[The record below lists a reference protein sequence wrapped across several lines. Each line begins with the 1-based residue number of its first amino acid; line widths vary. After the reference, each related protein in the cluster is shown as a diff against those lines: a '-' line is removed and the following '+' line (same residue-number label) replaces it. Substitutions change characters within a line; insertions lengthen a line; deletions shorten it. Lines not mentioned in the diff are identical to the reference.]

1 MIDKFSSWSNIISEL
16 EYEVAIKK
24 LDKLE
29 SLELFSSKL
38 NKLLHEVRKNNPT
51 QRWNLDRNS

>member
-1 MIDKFSSWSNIISEL
+1 MIDKFSSWCNIISEL

-38 NKLLHEVRKNNPT
+38 NKLLQDVRKNNPT
-51 QRWNLDRNS
+51 QR

>member
-38 NKLLHEVRKNNPT
+38 NKLLYEVRKNNPT

>member
-38 NKLLHEVRKNNPT
+38 NKLLYEVRKNNPT
-51 QRWNLDRNS
+51 QR

>member
-1 MIDKFSSWSNIISEL
+1 MIDKFSSWINIISEL

-51 QRWNLDRNS
+51 QR